1 MQPDYDKRILFLS
14 DLDVMEADFSDF
26 TFTSP
31 ADVHAFYD
39 ELDAR
44 IAATG
49 RKWFFLVNYRDCHIY
64 PEAWITF
71 ANRGKKLNLAWSLGS
86 VRYAAR
92 PETEVEIEARAE
104 AESFD
109 PNLFASRDAALAE
122 IARMRAA
129 KLKPKT
135 AASVSRAE
143 CESRLGFLLDERV
156 FDVDFSDFTF
166 TDAATV
172 HAFYDVIDFTL
183 WKTASS
189 WYFLVNYSG
198 CKIMPEAWAS
208 FARRGKQANQKHS
221 LGTVRYDAS
230 PETAEEI
237 RRKADTEDFD
247 PNLCADRE
255 AALRRIMEMRATG

>member
-1 MQPDYDKRILFLS
+1 MQPDYEKRIQFFPELE
-14 DLDVMEADFSDF
+14 VMEADFSDF
-26 TFTSP
+26 TFASR

-49 RKWFFLVNYRDCHIY
+49 RQWFFLVNYRNCNIY
-64 PEAWITF
+64 PESWIAF

-92 PETEVEIEARAE
+92 PETGAEIEKRAKAE
-104 AESFD
+104 AFD

-122 IARMRAA
+122 IARLRAA
-129 KLKPKT
+129 RPQPM
-135 AASVSRAE
+135 AAATLSRDE
-143 CESRLGFLLDERV
+143 CEARLGFLVDERI

-172 HAFYDVIDFTL
+172 HAFYDVIDFAL
-183 WKTASS
+183 WKTASR

-198 CKIMPEAWAS
+198 CKIMPGAWAS
-208 FARRGKQANQKHS
+208 FASRGKKANQKHS
-221 LGTVRYDAS
+221 LGTVRYDAA

-237 RRKADTEDFD
+237 RRKADTEEFD

-255 AALRRIMEMRATG
+255 AALRRIEVMRETG